1 MLPRDDAELKFVP
14 PIFNLELLEAAPPP
28 LPPLVPSA
36 ESCLP
41 LVPPP
46 AAVAPNA
53 VEFIPAPPVEVVETP
68 PAPTK
73 KSKVQFTDNKWAS
86 ILNETDA
93 LIEQQPSA
101 MNSLAELMNEGMDD
115 IHMTSND
122 AQGFGMMRQNM
133 NNSITSAAPKVM
145 EDPETGKLLEVAPE
159 VAKAMTRDYSQLM
172 KAINNK
178 KGIS

>member
-1 MLPRDDAELKFVP
+1 MDSKTLIKALKVAVREVIKEELTEILRDGLQDTITEMKQPARTTNMPGHRNTPL
-14 PIFNLELLEAAPPP
+14 AP
-28 LPPLVPSA
+28 A
-36 ESCLP
+36 
-41 LVPPP
+41 
-46 AAVAPNA
+46 
-53 VEFIPAPPVEVVETP
+53 
-68 PAPTK
+68 K